1 MMFEEQATF
10 SEEEISFSKNMGT
23 RFPSVWRMA
32 KPLTLAEYNKLRE
45 KYTQE
50 QIKGKLERM
59 ENTPGIEGRYT
70 STFLTL
76 KNWLKDEQR

>member
-1 MMFEEQATF
+1 MMFEEQTILT
-10 SEEEISFSKNMGT
+10 EEEIAFAKNMAA
-23 RFPSVWRMA
+23 RFPSVWQMA
-32 KPLTLAEYNKLRE
+32 KPLTLADFNKLRE

-59 ENTPGIEGRYT
+59 ENTPGIERKYT